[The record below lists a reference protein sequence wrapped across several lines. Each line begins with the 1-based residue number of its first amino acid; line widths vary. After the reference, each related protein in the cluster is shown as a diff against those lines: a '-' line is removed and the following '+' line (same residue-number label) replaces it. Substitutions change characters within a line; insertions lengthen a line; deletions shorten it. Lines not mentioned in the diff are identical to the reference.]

1 MNIALGKAQT
11 DWLQARVT
19 DGTFAF
25 LDEAVAL
32 IVAERMELED
42 DGLERA
48 VPLLDAAR
56 RDVAGAGHS
65 ASTNT
70 TRKMRNGLQP
80 DDHAASLAGHSHSI
94 SATGSV

>member
-56 RDVAGAGHS
+56 RDVAGGRTLSLNEH
-65 ASTNT
+65 
-70 TRKMRNGLQP
+70 
-80 DDHAASLAGHSHSI
+80 HAKNAERLA
-94 SATGSV
+94 AR